1 MSLINPVTIAIAQQ
15 GLNYAAD
22 KSAQSDAEKARKK
35 QEEEQAMLNAI
46 AAFRGGP
53 AGQAQGGGQLSG
65 KTQGLSILAQ
75 LAPLLGQIKF
85 GGGGAPRPSASPMP
99 SGGGARDIF
108 SYPTQ

>member
-1 MSLINPVTIAIAQQ
+1 MPLINPVTIAIAQQ
-15 GLNYAAD
+15 GLNYAAG

-65 KTQGLSILAQ
+65 KTQGLSILAE
-75 LAPLLGQIKF
+75 LAPLLGKIKF
-85 GGGGAPRPSASPMP
+85 GGGRAPSTMP

>member
-15 GLNYAAD
+15 GLNYAAG

-53 AGQAQGGGQLSG
+53 AGQAQGGGRLSG
-65 KTQGLSILAQ
+65 KTQGLSILAE
-75 LAPLLGQIKF
+75 LAPLLGKIKF
-85 GGGGAPRPSASPMP
+85 GGGRAPSTMP

>member
-1 MSLINPVTIAIAQQ
+1 MPLPLAALLAAGVGT
-15 GLNYAAD
+15 GLLANQ
-22 KSAQSDAEKARKK
+22 SAQSDAEKARKK

-53 AGQAQGGGQLSG
+53 AGQAQGGGKLSG

-75 LAPLLGQIKF
+75 LAPLLGQVKF
-85 GGGGAPRPSASPMP
+85 GGGGARPSASPMP

>member
-1 MSLINPVTIAIAQQ
+1 MPLPLAALLAAQVGTGYLANQ
-15 GLNYAAD
+15 
-22 KSAQSDAEKARKK
+22 SAQGDAEKARKK

-53 AGQAQGGGQLSG
+53 AGQAQGGGRLSG

-85 GGGGAPRPSASPMP
+85 GGGARPSASPMP

>member
-1 MSLINPVTIAIAQQ
+1 MPLINPLTIAIAQQ
-15 GLNYAAD
+15 GLGHLANR
-22 KSAQSDAEKARKK
+22 SAQDDAEKARKK

-53 AGQAQGGGQLSG
+53 AGQAQGGGRLSG

-75 LAPLLGQIKF
+75 LAPLLGQVKF
-85 GGGGAPRPSASPMP
+85 GGGGAPSASPMP